1 MASPIINEIMMDV
14 FSLELP
20 KGTRLFKG
28 TDAQALDMSR
38 KGPVWLTLNKSQ
50 CKKYGKNVLEFVT
63 NRKLKLINI
72 TSHIFRMHFL
82 DQVNISIGT
91 NDSESLKLKEAILSP
106 IGLPNTD
113 VQKTIIN
120 KYVPEE
126 SRPKFCGG
134 ITNND
139 VQYLAEFAE
148 FIGFHRYSGT
158 NLDLEMVSAM
168 REIYGK
174 HVDGYI
180 QPTSIPTC
188 WHTTFCDE
196 VCLFDLGAKSFIT
209 PISKKRGG
217 SKTNKQKGG
226 GEDPRENEELYHV
239 VSEKIRTHM
248 CTDDLFGPPIK
259 QISN

>member
-91 NDSESLKLKEAILSP
+91 NDSESLKLKEAILHPSVFQ
-106 IGLPNTD
+106 IRMSKKLSSINMCLRNHDPNFA
-113 VQKTIIN
+113 
-120 KYVPEE
+120 EE
-126 SRPKFCGG
+126 SRTMTC
-134 ITNND
+134 N
-139 VQYLAEFAE
+139 
-148 FIGFHRYSGT
+148 
-158 NLDLEMVSAM
+158 
-168 REIYGK
+168 
-174 HVDGYI
+174 
-180 QPTSIPTC
+180 TSQSSQS
-188 WHTTFCDE
+188 
-196 VCLFDLGAKSFIT
+196 L
-209 PISKKRGG
+209 
-217 SKTNKQKGG
+217 
-226 GEDPRENEELYHV
+226 
-239 VSEKIRTHM
+239 
-248 CTDDLFGPPIK
+248 
-259 QISN
+259 